1 MTSRE
6 AVVVVV
12 TAIVSGAAFGNGAAE
27 TYGHDVRSQGKGNA
41 VVADDS
47 GAAAAFVNPAA
58 LARLKGPAFHG
69 GFSLALPTVDVV
81 LDKPRGAD
89 DPLAPANP
97 APVAGMT
104 LGLAGPLDLV
114 VNDRLYVGLTA
125 YLPSVALVRGRAYDP
140 ARPSFYIYDAS
151 TEHYEVFGA
160 VAVRLTDWASVG
172 VGTRFGAGQG
182 GDTTLV
188 IDPVRG
194 RFTRQELDTSQF
206 SVMSPTAGVL
216 IGPLG
221 LPEVKARLAFVVRDR
236 SSFDVTLPA
245 SLTIS
250 GVDVGL
256 VLDIVTLSNF
266 SPRTWTSGLTVEVLE
281 SVDFSVD
288 LQYAQWSEAPS
299 PFLRVSNDIS
309 GEGLDRLGLGD
320 ALDAPA
326 EGQDRVIS
334 PGFVDTVNVRVGVE
348 GSLFDGLLLLRG
360 GYGYRPTPV
369 PDQTSGTNIVD
380 NTAHIVSVGAGVVFA
395 LPLVADKPFQVN
407 GSYQAQVFQ
416 DRVTEKASSRD
427 EIGGWTSSGVVSN
440 IGLDL
445 RYDW

>member
-1 MTSRE
+1 MRG

-12 TAIVSGAAFGNGAAE
+12 VGGIVSSGAWANGAAE

-47 GAAAAFVNPAA
+47 GPSAAFVNPAA
-58 LARLKGPAFHG
+58 LARLKGTALHV
-69 GFSLALPTVDVV
+69 GFSLAVPTVDVA
-81 LDKPRGAD
+81 LEKPLSAD
-89 DPLAPANP
+89 DPLVPANP
-97 APVAGMT
+97 APVAGIT
-104 LGLAGPLDLV
+104 AGLAGPLDLV
-114 VNDRLYVGLTA
+114 VDDRLYLGFTA
-125 YLPSVALVRGRAYDP
+125 YMPSVALVRGRAYDP

-160 VAVRLTDWASVG
+160 VALRLTDWASIG

-182 GDTTLV
+182 GDTTLI

-206 SVMSPTAGVL
+206 SVMSPIAGLL
-216 IGPLG
+216 IGPIG
-221 LPEVKARLAFVVRDR
+221 VPEVKGRLAFVVRDR

-266 SPRTWTSGLTVEVLE
+266 SPRTWTTGLTVEVLE
-281 SVDFSVD
+281 SVSFAVD

-299 PFLRVSNDIS
+299 PFLKVSNDIS

-326 EGQDRVIS
+326 AGQERVIS
-334 PGFVDTVNVRVGVE
+334 PGFVDTLNIRVGVE
-348 GSLFDGLLLLRG
+348 GALLDGLLLLRG

-380 NTAHIVSVGAGVVFA
+380 NTAHIVSVGAGLLVN
-395 LPLVADKPFQVN
+395 LPMVADKPFQVN
-407 GSYQAQVFQ
+407 GSYQAQILQ
-416 DRVTEKASSRD
+416 ERVTEKASSRD
-427 EIGGWTSSGVVSN
+427 EVGGWTSSGVVSN
-440 IGLDL
+440 VGLDF
-445 RYDW
+445 RYSW